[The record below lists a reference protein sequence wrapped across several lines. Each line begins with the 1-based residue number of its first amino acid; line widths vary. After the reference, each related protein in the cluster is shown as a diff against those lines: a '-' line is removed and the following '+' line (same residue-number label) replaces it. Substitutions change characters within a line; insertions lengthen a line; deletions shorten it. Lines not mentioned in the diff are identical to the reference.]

1 MYLSITTFPYL
12 TKTNLTVLPFE
23 DEVLPIGYGEEYLL
37 PTLVSLIIAVKPVR
51 AETTTMIPALPYSKL
66 VEKHILECIQGG
78 IGIRQMI
85 ASMQHLQD
93 APKSLSTMYKIYGS
107 FIEMERAK
115 INGAVGKK
123 VIDQALDG
131 DFKSQELFLRSKGGW
146 SPTQTNIE
154 VEQETDPE
162 LDESATDTL
171 MSLLGYNTDATEE
184 ETTCSCEE
192 DNCRCS

>member
-1 MYLSITTFPYL
+1 MNEP
-12 TKTNLTVLPFE
+12 
-23 DEVLPIGYGEEYLL
+23 
-37 PTLVSLIIAVKPVR
+37 
-51 AETTTMIPALPYSKL
+51 LPYSKA

-78 IGIRQMI
+78 IAIRQMI
-85 ASMQHLQD
+85 ASMQHLQS

-146 SPTQTNIE
+146 SPTHTVNE
-154 VEQETDPE
+154 VEQETDPD
-162 LDESATDTL
+162 LDESAVDTL
-171 MSLLGYNTDATEE
+171 MSLLGYNTNGPEEE